1 MSYQKYIEHCQKIA
15 DINYSNA
22 LLQWDQE
29 VNMPEKGAEARSRQ
43 IATLSVI
50 AHEWSTDK
58 NFGALLE
65 ELSLDS
71 NLTWEQKRNVELSLK
86 DYQKQLKYNSEFV
99 QKLSATISKAFN
111 AWQAARKSNNFEI
124 FAPALEEIVA
134 LKREEAKLLGYKDH
148 PYNALMDEYEPGAT
162 VEMVDT
168 LFKGVKSSLLVLLDK
183 VNKSTAP
190 TNLFAGK
197 VYEAS
202 QQWKITEEFLQKMGY
217 DFSAGRQDYAPH
229 PFCTNFNA
237 QDVRVTT
244 RANEYDLFDMLSS
257 SIHEGGHA
265 LYEQGLKMSNYGL
278 PAGSY
283 ISLGIHE
290 SQSRLWENNVGRS
303 RAFWNNNFSIVQQ
316 YFPQQCAGVSE
327 NDAFVANNIIQ
338 PSLIRVQ
345 ADELTYHFHIMIRY
359 ELEKRLI
366 EGSLEVKDL
375 KNTWNDMY
383 KQYLGVDVP
392 SDNEGVLQDIH
403 WAHGS
408 LGYFAT
414 YSLGSFYAAQFYNQ
428 AQKEIS
434 DDLEEQI
441 QKGNLIVLKNWLN
454 QNIHQYGRLYG
465 AEEICQK
472 VTGEKLNFE
481 YFHQYLENKLKTIY
495 NWK

>member
-15 DINYSNA
+15 DIHYSIA

-43 IATLSVI
+43 ISTLSVI

-58 NFGALLE
+58 NFGRLLE
-65 ELSLDS
+65 ELSKDS
-71 NLTWEQKRNVELSLK
+71 SLTWEQKRNIELSFK

-99 QKLSATISKAFN
+99 KKLSSAISKAFN
-111 AWQAARKSNNFEI
+111 AWQAARKANNFEI

-134 LKREEAKLLGYKDH
+134 LKREETKLLGYKDH

-162 VEMVDT
+162 VEMIDS
-168 LFKGVKSSLLVLLDK
+168 LFNGVKFSLSELLEKISQKDTPD
-183 VNKSTAP
+183 NK
-190 TNLFAGK
+190 FAGK
-197 VYEAS
+197 KYEAT
-202 QQWKITEEFLQKMGY
+202 QQWKITEEFLQNMGY

-244 RANEYDLFDMLSS
+244 RSNEDDLFDMLSS

-265 LYEQGLKMSNYGL
+265 LYEQGLLMANYGL

-303 RAFWNNNFSIVQQ
+303 EAFWKSSFKIINKH
-316 YFPQQCAGVSE
+316 FPQQCAGLSE
-327 NDAFVANNIIQ
+327 HDAFIANNIIQ
-338 PSLIRVQ
+338 SSLIRVQ

-375 KNTWNDMY
+375 RIAWNEMY
-383 KQYLGVDVP
+383 KKYLGLDVK

-408 LGYFAT
+408 MGYFAT
-414 YSLGSFYAAQFYNQ
+414 YSLGSFYAAQFYHQ
-428 AQKEIS
+428 AQKEMP
-434 DDLEEQI
+434 DLEDKI
-441 QKGNLIVLKNWLN
+441 KNGHLLVLKNWLN
-454 QNIHQYGRLYG
+454 QKIHQYGRLYS

-495 NWK
+495 NW